1 MLAPRNALVSNLNYV
16 HLQHVSLGVHL
27 SLRPELM
34 ENSITKDP
42 GKGVTGHHHLW
53 KDIADSVEVDANSN
67 DPSIPCQC
75 CDKHSEHM
83 SPCLENSEDNLEA
96 NICEE
101 LPSPFDLPSSP
112 LSASSPS
119 SNSSSS
125 SDFTLDESP
134 ASMYYK
140 EFVEDGLE
148 TPDQQPDI
156 IPLDAAMENS
166 LSHET
171 NNPTILPPPSTP
183 EESKTHSTATTTSI
197 EKGHATTLDA
207 NCNDVSGLQ
216 PSPSPPTSGC
226 LSCDEDAIQR
236 TETLDNT
243 SKSTEIQEVTHS
255 TWPFLEDDELLPGLV
270 LHGHVNTQS
279 PRKTIT
285 SFNELAQKR
294 RRGSGVGPSQQT
306 KKDKSDWLIV
316 FSPDSENPPQYNL
329 SLAAGKEVT
338 TFREMKYRSTL
349 SKQSAQQAKFQ
360 TSGNMGPQKT
370 ACVENEF
377 PHLSDREMWLEIPR
391 TVENGSHH
399 PNENGSHRQKEKE
412 QRVLCSHTL
421 CPRLFAPLVSLSP
434 GLLVTIGFSV
444 DNVIRHFNSSRNQVK
459 KAQLGDSRLSPEL
472 GYLLLNG
479 LCPSLYKLLAD
490 GLKPF
495 QKDVIIGSR
504 RLSPWNLVETSIKPG
519 TSQMIQDAGTHTR
532 STSSAVSSPT
542 AIEVFSLNPT
552 GHYSA
557 FYGSS
562 AFLMLAATS
571 QPELFDELLLILQP
585 LSALNFHVDLLFE
598 HHHLPL
604 QDLPESHQ
612 LHSYGQMVS
621 DPWGG
626 RSLKHI
632 LHWGEQ
638 LAHNLDTPGENCS
651 PTADSPE
658 ESTRN
663 WWQHLSQASRIYIP
677 SRKDSFSLAH
687 LMNGIS
693 WGTTEPG
700 KVEEA
705 SLPVKPESTQSR
717 AQEEPPQIKEEGI
730 LTAQRP
736 SSWLPPNISIFGLAK
751 KPPPP
756 ERIPSSAADPGAL
769 CDHTSTDQDQLTFKK
784 DDVLQLLSTVD
795 EDWIRCRH
803 GRDTGL
809 VPVGYTSLIL

>member
-316 FSPDSENPPQYNL
+316 FSPDSENPPVNELTATAFYQGAHEQYNL

-412 QRVLCSHTL
+412 QRGEDMAGLPYHYAQEIRPLQSGTRREHMEAADGRVQDLWSASGYTVPMSNTGIRSPRGAYIQSTFNGSHPLAKKGEKWVRGKADGGDKKFREGSVFGPQAIPSHLLIQLPTNH
-421 CPRLFAPLVSLSP
+421 RLIFPPVSLSP
-434 GLLVTIGFSV
+434 PSLAMPSATALLPCSPCAVLQTLPARMSPVG
-444 DNVIRHFNSSRNQVK
+444 
-459 KAQLGDSRLSPEL
+459 ALSPPHRGFL
-472 GYLLLNG
+472 HLLNTHDMSV
-479 LCPSLYKLLAD
+479 L
-490 GLKPF
+490 
-495 QKDVIIGSR
+495 Q
-504 RLSPWNLVETSIKPG
+504 SPLFPRIRTL
-519 TSQMIQDAGTHTR
+519 TR
-532 STSSAVSSPT
+532 VS
-542 AIEVFSLNPT
+542 
-552 GHYSA
+552 
-557 FYGSS
+557 
-562 AFLMLAATS
+562 
-571 QPELFDELLLILQP
+571 PEREP
-585 LSALNFHVDLLFE
+585 ACTPH
-598 HHHLPL
+598 
-604 QDLPESHQ
+604 
-612 LHSYGQMVS
+612 
-621 DPWGG
+621 
-626 RSLKHI
+626 
-632 LHWGEQ
+632 
-638 LAHNLDTPGENCS
+638 LDTPS
-651 PTADSPE
+651 
-658 ESTRN
+658 
-663 WWQHLSQASRIYIP
+663 
-677 SRKDSFSLAH
+677 
-687 LMNGIS
+687 
-693 WGTTEPG
+693 
-700 KVEEA
+700 
-705 SLPVKPESTQSR
+705 
-717 AQEEPPQIKEEGI
+717 
-730 LTAQRP
+730 
-736 SSWLPPNISIFGLAK
+736 
-751 KPPPP
+751 
-756 ERIPSSAADPGAL
+756 
-769 CDHTSTDQDQLTFKK
+769 
-784 DDVLQLLSTVD
+784 
-795 EDWIRCRH
+795 
-803 GRDTGL
+803 TGL
-809 VPVGYTSLIL
+809 GAF